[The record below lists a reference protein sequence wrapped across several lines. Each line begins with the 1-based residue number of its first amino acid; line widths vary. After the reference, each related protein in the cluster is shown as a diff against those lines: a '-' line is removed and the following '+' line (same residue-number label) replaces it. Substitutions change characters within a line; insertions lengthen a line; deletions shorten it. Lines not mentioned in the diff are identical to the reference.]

1 MFIALF
7 CAGALI
13 SAEKTKLKEKSGEEK
28 RVGRHFNEN
37 GMWVYDVEVLDVKI
51 LDADVKKL
59 LSDAQ
64 RSAIVAEVNTKQESL
79 RLNSEKL
86 KEDVNRQI
94 YEAQM
99 TTLAKAVELEGS
111 KRNLSE
117 AKTQA
122 TIELDKLEK
131 VGHAENEA
139 KALEISTT
147 ARVEASTKEADVD
160 IKILNAKVA
169 AFKDE
174 MSAIQPELIATL
186 KVLGNQHLT
195 AELAKNL
202 SPLAILGG
210 ESVADVLERLLKSL
224 PIGTNAEGLTEA
236 VRGLGR
242 VAERR

>member
-1 MFIALF
+1 
-7 CAGALI
+7 
-13 SAEKTKLKEKSGEEK
+13 
-28 RVGRHFNEN
+28 
-37 GMWVYDVEVLDVKI
+37 
-51 LDADVKKL
+51 
-59 LSDAQ
+59 
-64 RSAIVAEVNTKQESL
+64 
-79 RLNSEKL
+79 
-86 KEDVNRQI
+86 
-94 YEAQM
+94 M

-122 TIELDKLEK
+122 AIELDKLEK
-131 VGHAENEA
+131 VGRAENEA

-147 ARVEASTKEADVD
+147 ARVEATAKEVKVD
-160 IKILNAKVA
+160 IKTLNAKVA

-174 MSAIQPELIATL
+174 MGAIQPELITTL

-210 ESVADVLERLLKSL
+210 ASIVDVLERLLKSL

-242 VAERR
+242 VAEKR

>member
-1 MFIALF
+1 M
-7 CAGALI
+7 
-13 SAEKTKLKEKSGEEK
+13 
-28 RVGRHFNEN
+28 
-37 GMWVYDVEVLDVKI
+37 
-51 LDADVKKL
+51 
-59 LSDAQ
+59 
-64 RSAIVAEVNTKQESL
+64 
-79 RLNSEKL
+79 
-86 KEDVNRQI
+86 
-94 YEAQM
+94 
-99 TTLAKAVELEGS
+99 
-111 KRNLSE
+111 
-117 AKTQA
+117 
-122 TIELDKLEK
+122 
-131 VGHAENEA
+131 
-139 KALEISTT
+139 
-147 ARVEASTKEADVD
+147 EASTKEADVD